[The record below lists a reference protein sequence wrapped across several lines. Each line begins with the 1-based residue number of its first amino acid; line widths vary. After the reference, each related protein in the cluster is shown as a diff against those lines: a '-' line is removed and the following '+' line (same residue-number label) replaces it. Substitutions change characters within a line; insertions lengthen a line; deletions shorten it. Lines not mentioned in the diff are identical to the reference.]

1 MPKPKNKTTKPGKVE
16 VSALPPQAP
25 PSWPVFKPP
34 LPVVELAPEPHPL
47 TSKVVLIPSFFPRS
61 LCRDYVAFLKTL
73 PLQTTPGRPKRG
85 EAVRVN
91 DRFQVDSQDFATRLW
106 EQTGLKEAL
115 LQGDVEEKWG
125 GEPVGLSPNIRI
137 YRYSK
142 GQFFDCHY
150 DDSNNLTLPLDPPMP
165 VKTTWTLLL
174 YLTSTAEGCV
184 GGETVFYPRDRRS
197 LREEIAV
204 PLDTGMLLL
213 HKHGDDCLLVIS
225 PLPLS
230 FYHARHGS
238 QNSDHRLTIIS
249 SFSMKDEKSLQA
261 RNGSSGLI
269 FA

>member
-1 MPKPKNKTTKPGKVE
+1 MPKPKNKASKSGKVE
-16 VSALPPQAP
+16 ASASPPQAP
-25 PSWPVFKPP
+25 PSWPAFKPP
-34 LPVVELAPEPHPL
+34 LPVVDLAPEPHPL

-85 EAVRVN
+85 DAVRVN

-106 EQTGLKEAL
+106 EQTGLKEV

-174 YLTSTAEGCV
+174 YLTSTAEGCI

-197 LREEIAV
+197 QREEIAV

-213 HKHGDDCLLVIS
+213 HKHGDDCLL
-225 PLPLS
+225 
-230 FYHARHGS
+230 
-238 QNSDHRLTIIS
+238 LTITF
-249 SFSMKDEKSLQA
+249 SFSMKGEKSLQA

-269 FA
+269 FV